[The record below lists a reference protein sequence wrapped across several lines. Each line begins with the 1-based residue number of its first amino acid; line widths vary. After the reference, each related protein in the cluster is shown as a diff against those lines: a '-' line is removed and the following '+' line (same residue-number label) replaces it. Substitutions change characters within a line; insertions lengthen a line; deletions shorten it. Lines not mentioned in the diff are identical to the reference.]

1 MKKLVLLAVMTILG
15 MVAAF
20 GQSTINVE
28 GNVIKSV
35 KAQTTHKADTLV
47 TTYQYEDSKGNRYP
61 IIINKNS
68 GKCFIWKK
76 SSKTGNMYKM
86 YCNEETSRFVAKQV
100 NIVYVE
106 SKKKEE

>member
-1 MKKLVLLAVMTILG
+1 MKKLVILAVLILG
-15 MVAAF
+15 VMAAF

-35 KAQTTHKADTLV
+35 KTQTTHKADTLV
-47 TTYQYEDSKGNRYP
+47 TTYQYEDSKGNRFP
-61 IIINKNS
+61 IIINRNS
-68 GKCFIWKK
+68 GRCYVWKK

>member
-1 MKKLVLLAVMTILG
+1 MKKLVLVAVMTILG

-35 KAQTTHKADTLV
+35 KIQTTHKADTLV

-68 GKCFIWKK
+68 GRCFVWKK

-86 YCNEETSRFVAKQV
+86 YCNEETSRFVAKQT
-100 NIVYVE
+100 NIPYIE
-106 SKKKEE
+106 KK

>member
-1 MKKLVLLAVMTILG
+1 MKKLVILAVLTIG
-15 MVAAF
+15 VMAAF

-35 KAQTTHKADTLV
+35 KTQTTHKADTLV

-61 IIINKNS
+61 IIINRNS
-68 GKCFIWKK
+68 GRCYVWKK

-86 YCNEETSRFVAKQV
+86 YCNEETSRFVAKQT
-100 NIVYVE
+100 NIPYVE
-106 SKKKEE
+106 KK

>member
-1 MKKLVLLAVMTILG
+1 MKKLVILAVLTIG
-15 MVAAF
+15 VMAAF

-35 KAQTTHKADTLV
+35 KTQTTHKADTLV
-47 TTYQYEDSKGNRYP
+47 TTYQYEDSKGNRFP
-61 IIINKNS
+61 IIINRNS
-68 GKCFIWKK
+68 GRCYVWKK

>member
-68 GKCFIWKK
+68 GRCFVWKK

-86 YCNEETSRFVAKQV
+86 YCNEETSRFVAKQT
-100 NIVYVE
+100 IIPYIE
-106 SKKKEE
+106 KK

>member
-1 MKKLVLLAVMTILG
+1 MKKLVLVAVMTILG

-35 KAQTTHKADTLV
+35 KTQTTHKADTLV

-68 GKCFIWKK
+68 GRCYVWKK

-86 YCNEETSRFVAKQV
+86 YCNEDTSRFVAKQT
-100 NIVYVE
+100 NIEYVE
-106 SKKKEE
+106 KSK

>member
-68 GKCFIWKK
+68 GRCFVWKK

-86 YCNEETSRFVAKQV
+86 YCNEETSRFVAKQT
-100 NIVYVE
+100 NIPYIE
-106 SKKKEE
+106 KK